1 MPSQIVA
8 FGAPEKYIK
17 DGYVAVL
24 YSSAYIND
32 SGWYTLHGIYNL
44 IFDKNVVDMVLRPFN
59 PDIVLDYCQRKYGFE
74 NDFSGIPNLSVAWV
88 PENTLFFFNETAG
101 REFVITMADAER
113 VSIQA

>member
-1 MPSQIVA
+1 MSSQIVT

-24 YSSAYIND
+24 YSSAYFND
-32 SGWYTLHGIYNL
+32 SGWYTLHGISNL
-44 IFDKNVVDMVLRPFN
+44 IFDKNVVQMVLRPFN
-59 PDIVLDYCQRKYGFE
+59 PDIILDYCQRKYGID
-74 NDFSGIPNLSVAWV
+74 NDFSGIQNLCVAWV
-88 PENTLFFFNETAG
+88 PENSLFFFNENSG